1 MHWIIALS
9 AVDPLTSVF
18 GRHLPHSLFGAKQF
32 SCDMREK
39 IWGKSQSLSVAFVV
53 NRN

>member
-32 SCDMREK
+32 SGDVPVDVEIRSEV
-39 IWGKSQSLSVAFVV
+39 GVALLEP
-53 NRN
+53 

>member
-9 AVDPLTSVF
+9 AVDRLTSVF
-18 GRHLPHSLFGAKQF
+18 GCHLPHSLFGAKQF

-39 IWGKSQSLSVAFVV
+39 IWGKSQSLSLAFVV
-53 NRN
+53 KRN